1 MENNIQNK
9 KNVIIAIILNI
20 FFIGSGHYY
29 IKDTKKAFIF
39 FPIIIALLYTMYYVS
54 TLIEISFLVVLIYF
68 LCFSVYIY
76 SIIDAIKLIKNE
88 NILNYRKR
96 GIKLVFF
103 IFTYILSVIILSTYT
118 PLKIYSVPSSNMEKT
133 IMKGD
138 HIVVNK
144 LDKEIKR
151 GDIIAFR
158 YPKDEKVHYVKRCVA
173 TENDEIL
180 YQDKHLYIH
189 FSEGNEYIKATYKP
203 EKIKNI
209 GGKLWVEN
217 PYKEQF
223 LGIAYDDK
231 VDLFEQMSL
240 HMSVGQLAMKPALVN
255 DLPMREGSKFN
266 AFYAKVEK
274 DHYYMV
280 GDNRDHSNDSRF
292 WGSVPKEN
300 IIGKAKSILIN
311 LQDFSRISILLKQG
325 S

>member
-1 MENNIQNK
+1 MK
-9 KNVIIAIILNI
+9 KALSKLYTFSNSWTGTIIIVLFVI
-20 FFIGSGHYY
+20 FFIAQAFVIPSGSMKRTLLIGDHLFVKKFSYGIPTPHLPWLEIPVFPDINGNGH
-29 IKDTKKAFIF
+29 
-39 FPIIIALLYTMYYVS
+39 
-54 TLIEISFLVVLIYF
+54 LIEG
-68 LCFSVYIY
+68 
-76 SIIDAIKLIKNE
+76 E
-88 NILNYRKR
+88 R
-96 GIKLVFF
+96 
-103 IFTYILSVIILSTYT
+103 
-118 PLKIYSVPSSNMEKT
+118 P
-133 IMKGD
+133 
-138 HIVVNK
+138 
-144 LDKEIKR
+144 KR
-151 GDIIAFR
+151 GDIVVFR

-274 DHYYMV
+274 DHYYMI

-292 WGSVPKEN
+292 WGSVPYAN
-300 IIGKAKSILIN
+300 IVGKPWFVYFSWDDQYKIRWERIGRSVESIQYDETL
-311 LQDFSRISILLKQG
+311 F
-325 S
+325 